1 MTANNEPP
9 SQHERNRQPISA
21 SSRPIEAKKKME
33 EKMIKRMR
41 KEYIFRGVSNERVER
56 WRGQACRNEEQ
67 RGSEEIGGGA
77 VKQRNRQEHQ
87 LNQLQNKL
95 AEERRQTE
103 NLVEQQEEL
112 HTRQDKLQHQV
123 ESERTANT
131 RLREE
136 CTRLKQNAEMMSRCR
151 KKSQT
156 VYKCLACDGTSRTW

>member
-9 SQHERNRQPISA
+9 SQHEKNRQPISA
-21 SSRPIEAKKKME
+21 SSQPILPTIGGE
-33 EKMIKRMR
+33 EKDGGENDKENEKR
-41 KEYIFRGVSNERVER
+41 VSNERVER

-67 RGSEEIGGGA
+67 RGSEEIEGGG
-77 VKQRNRQEHQ
+77 VKQRNKQEHQ